1 MRMQALT
8 FGLVVQATNKEF
20 ERAGFKTEFIYGDG
34 NERLGVLTLR
44 FVLGGAFRAEGTV
57 TGALSVRREGVHL
70 ARVSF

>member
-34 NERLGVLTLR
+34 NERLAVLTLR
-44 FVLGGAFRAEGTV
+44 FVLGGALRAEGTV
-57 TGALSVRREGVHL
+57 TGAFCVGRERVHL
-70 ARVSF
+70 GRVSF

>member
-20 ERAGFKTEFIYGDG
+20 ERAGFKTEFIYRGRI
-34 NERLGVLTLR
+34 ERLAVLTLR
-44 FVLGGAFRAEGTV
+44 FVLGGALRAEGTV
-57 TGALSVRREGVHL
+57 TGAFSVGREGVHL